1 MEFKKLWYNMRVL
14 KREGNTKIHKRKVK
28 KMFGEFLGTLLVFG
42 IVAIMVIIAEKI
54 FAKWDRGNK

>member
-1 MEFKKLWYNMRVL
+1 
-14 KREGNTKIHKRKVK
+14 
-28 KMFGEFLGTLLVFG
+28 MFGEFLGTLLVFG